1 MDLQNIGGGNVS
13 DIIKPTRPKSVN
25 QAEFFILQFL
35 INGESGSM
43 KNLGELG
50 EKIGAGL
57 DENDIPVDKT
67 AHDRF
72 VKASKNVVEY
82 LERRLQSKRRSIE

>member
-1 MDLQNIGGGNVS
+1 MDSQNFGGGNVS
-13 DIIKPTRPKSVN
+13 EVIKPNRPKSVN

-35 INGESGSM
+35 INGESSSM

-50 EKIGAGL
+50 EQMGAGL

-82 LERRLQSKRRSIE
+82 LERRLQSKRRSLE

>member
-1 MDLQNIGGGNVS
+1 MS
-13 DIIKPTRPKSVN
+13 DAIKPTRPKSVN
-25 QAEFFILQFL
+25 QAEFFIIQFL

-50 EKIGAGL
+50 EQMGAGL
-57 DENDIPVDKT
+57 DENNTHIDKT
-67 AHDRF
+67 AYDRF

-82 LERRLQSKRRSIE
+82 LERRLQSKRRSFE